1 MVTME
6 SWMFLSSF
14 ERMRKNILHNH
25 CIATMVYMNHMVM
38 RIAFNTC
45 ATIFANHHSDSPG
58 LYTKVEYQDLTEDGI
73 PFEFPVKKHGPKHEK
88 GALEALANPD
98 CGWFYRASTSNYK
111 VIPGTPIAYWA
122 SKSVLD
128 AFANFSKM
136 EAICVPKTGMRTG
149 DNERFLRYWFEVSDS
164 LFGKG
169 MPNASIA
176 MKSGRKWFPYNKG
189 GNYRMWYGNNELL
202 VNWKNDGEAI
212 KDNTKK
218 AYPQLGDNLSWKIT
232 NERDYF
238 RPGITWTALTSG
250 VNSFRWSPAGSIFDS
265 NKGPMMFPD
274 KRIQYSLLGLLSS
287 SVTAAIL
294 GILNPSL
301 SLQNSDIGKMPVNI
315 SKNEIT
321 DAIVR
326 DCIDL
331 AKYDWDSF
339 EVSWDFE
346 RHPLI

>member
-1 MVTME
+1 M
-6 SWMFLSSF
+6 
-14 ERMRKNILHNH
+14 
-25 CIATMVYMNHMVM
+25 
-38 RIAFNTC
+38 
-45 ATIFANHHSDSPG
+45 
-58 LYTKVEYQDLTEDGI
+58 
-73 PFEFPVKKHGPKHEK
+73 
-88 GALEALANPD
+88 EALANPD
-98 CGWFYRASTSNYK
+98 CEWFYRASTSNYK